1 MDDMDFDANLLAAA
15 AEREGGEALRAVLD
29 RLPHV
34 ADGSGERGDFVGAA
48 GGGGG
53 TDGSGAGFGLGA
65 QSEAELLTELSRH
78 TEKSVGMAADEL
90 ASQEQD
96 VYLEACDEWKFG
108 TCSGFPDGHFFD
120 SKRRGFSAVD
130 PKALMKEMKR
140 IRKMLPDPHPDGA
153 LFVVSI
159 CPTPT
164 PALTH
169 ALALTLAIAIA
180 IAYAYA
186 YALAL
191 ALT

>member
-1 MDDMDFDANLLAAA
+1 MDDMDFDASLLAAA

-34 ADGSGERGDFVGAA
+34 TGGSGERGGFAGAA
-48 GGGGG
+48 DGGGG

-78 TEKSVGMAADEL
+78 TETSVGMAADQL

-169 ALALTLAIAIA
+169 ALALAIALTPA
-180 IAYAYA
+180 IAH
-186 YALAL
+186 ALAL
-191 ALT
+191 ALI